1 MGRMNAY
8 ISLALAVVLLTVAVP
23 VNAGD
28 ACASLIPFAEAE
40 RAYNAQDYARA
51 MELALP
57 LAEAGNADAQYLV
70 GRMYEKGQGVKKDK
84 AKILTWYRRAAEG
97 GNAKAQYKLGAGYA
111 MGFTGLEQNNEKAK
125 KWIRMSA
132 EQGYDRAQKI
142 LAYAYQRGMYGFPK
156 DEEKA
161 QYWFREAE
169 KKTIK

>member
-1 MGRMNAY
+1 MSRVNAY

-23 VNAGD
+23 LNAGD
-28 ACASLIPFAEAE
+28 GCASPIVFADAE
-40 RAYNAQDYARA
+40 RAYSAQDYARA

-70 GRMYEKGQGVKKDK
+70 GRMYEKGRGVKKDK

-97 GNAKAQYKLGAGYA
+97 GNAKAQYKVGAGYA

>member
-1 MGRMNAY
+1 MSRLIAY

-23 VNAGD
+23 QNAGE
-28 ACASLIPFAEAE
+28 ACASPIAFAEAE
-40 RAYNAQDYARA
+40 RAYGAQDYARA

-57 LAEAGNADAQYLV
+57 VAEAGNADAQYLV
-70 GRMYEKGQGVKKDK
+70 GRMYEKGRGVRKDK

>member
-1 MGRMNAY
+1 
-8 ISLALAVVLLTVAVP
+8 
-23 VNAGD
+23 
-28 ACASLIPFAEAE
+28 
-40 RAYNAQDYARA
+40 
-51 MELALP
+51 
-57 LAEAGNADAQYLV
+57 
-70 GRMYEKGQGVKKDK
+70 
-84 AKILTWYRRAAEG
+84 
-97 GNAKAQYKLGAGYA
+97 

>member
-1 MGRMNAY
+1 MSRMNAY
-8 ISLALAVVLLTVAVP
+8 ISLALAVVLLTVAGP
-23 VNAGD
+23 LYAGD
-28 ACASLIPFAEAE
+28 ACASPIAFAEAE
-40 RAYNAQDYARA
+40 RAYGAQDYARA

-70 GRMYEKGQGVKKDK
+70 GRMYEKGRGVKKDK